1 MFAAGRQAGSTD
13 ESQDAAA
20 ADGGAGQSAGDWLS
34 IGKSF
39 ATGKREET
47 TNLSQVAELLESAM
61 QVQLSTRVKK
71 SSKKEKTKH
80 KEKRR
85 RSDEET
91 TTEPSQHFL
100 KLHKKKRKREKKEKK
115 SKKRQESSS
124 SGERSD
130 NSVPPCTKYR
140 SERRRQRGRS
150 RSRSQP
156 QSRTCLR
163 RYNDAGDMSGH
174 HGQVTLGQDKKLFE
188 FDRMGDCDNKH
199 FGSTYVRDQPLYQL
213 ATRRNLLTGAWET
226 QESTYIHL
234 TKSETD
240 SGRYFSLQARKLERN
255 ARQRRLYL
263 AYAEKRQAQ
272 AVRKGVDLDSTGAK
286 NESRPGEMTFIP
298 LDPVLDIDALV
309 STSTG
314 YDEVVDDTPLLTTG
328 QSVEQHLVRRS
339 KTLNAAIAAN
349 PQSSSCWLDLMA
361 FQEQTIDLHTKPNMH
376 LATKTSILEKQAVIL
391 ARALAVNPQS
401 RELHR
406 VKLNMLLQTT
416 AKGENSDVD
425 LIQLQIEG
433 LLSEDPANSELWLK
447 LLQCR
452 HQRFSDFSVRSVRD
466 LYARILTVLRAQGT
480 RYDNAAAASALP
492 APNSS
497 GKSGFMVSATRV
509 EDLSIVL
516 LDFHFLMCI
525 FEKKAGY
532 VERAISQLQALL
544 DFGMMVD
551 NSNGKETHADKLRKF
566 AIHWNDGHVL
576 RIGSER
582 LETTNS
588 NIKMLEEDELETSIS
603 ALRDYVYEKC
613 VTTVDQVNP
622 SNTLRSNEHKQ
633 NLLSSAAVYRRG
645 SQTKSSLDPGTI
657 EQEANE
663 IVPAS
668 VELAASDKASTESK
682 ISSTPVYSNL
692 HGYRIIVDEAD
703 DSKEYERI
711 LNELRGTE
719 NSRARQNR
727 FLEQQK
733 MRHVVLAAAQARV
746 EDQRASYDQVYEDDL
761 FVRWLVREEAQMQMQ
776 WDPLLCNNLLHQER
790 IEQQPDRATLTE
802 EVQPFLFY
810 VPPAHR
816 WRIIAELL
824 QICGVFGRSKQLW
837 STHFSACDSIYADN
851 YSDYELLAGP
861 ILSVLNLQAIDSS
874 KPALFLNPADRTK
887 LLEDALLGS
896 IDVKQDALRDPSKVA
911 FVRRVF
917 AQALDIFHDVDGTFE
932 SKLKCWWIGFEAKVA
947 CMVQG
952 DSIVTARRL
961 SQNLAQKSA
970 NSDPDFDVLHAYAKL
985 ELTMGNVS
993 QVRRICEST
1002 LRSLQNR
1009 FSSDTS
1015 LSRVIHRFVFLH
1027 ARLEMW
1033 SSAIKSCA
1041 SADYQTLRCLY
1052 TLWFVWQ
1059 PVHENSNE
1067 IATLSSKRHKKR
1079 TQEYLQRLLLS
1090 NPSIKT
1096 NLVAKYRVELQSAL
1110 RHCAASN
1117 LAGSEIGN
1125 EKPASHDQLPCWA
1138 GYCLHNLALVVYISH
1153 GFEAACREYRVVLAN
1168 TEHQTCSQV
1177 AWIWTCYLEFMQQHQ
1192 VSGSFPALAPREWRQ
1207 SVYDAVDKF
1216 PLNELFLRLFVDSEA
1231 GNTISQVHRTY
1242 LAQIEKR
1249 WRRHFDSPKLVEWL
1263 FALLCEFCRIER
1275 AVTLK
1280 KSAVNNDNSARLG
1293 CCLFHHWDMNLAA
1306 ANRIR
1311 QIFESMVRQ
1320 IQTKGNALCWRL
1332 YMRFEVALG
1341 KVDVAKK
1348 ILYRGIA
1355 ACAWSKALYM
1365 DGLRVM
1371 RAYLTEA
1378 ECKELL
1384 DFMESKELYLRVD
1397 IEEEFDN

>member
-1 MFAAGRQAGSTD
+1 MQMVGRLTWEAAVHYQLNIILCVYAV
-13 ESQDAAA
+13 
-20 ADGGAGQSAGDWLS
+20 DWLS

-39 ATGKREET
+39 ATGKREDT
-47 TNLSQVAELLESAM
+47 TNPSQVVELSESAL
-61 QVQLSTRVKK
+61 QVQTSTRVKR
-71 SSKKEKTKH
+71 SSKKEKKKP

-85 RSDEET
+85 RLDEET
-91 TTEPSQHFL
+91 TTEPSQHLL
-100 KLHKKKRKREKKEKK
+100 KLHKKKKKKEKK
-115 SKKRQESSS
+115 EQKSKKKQKSLSSCE
-124 SGERSD
+124 GSD
-130 NSVPPCTKYR
+130 NSVSPCTKYR

-156 QSRTCLR
+156 QSRTGLR
-163 RYNDAGDMSGH
+163 SYNDASDMVVH
-174 HGQVTLGQDKKLFE
+174 HGQVTSGQDEKLFE

-199 FGSTYVRDQPLYQL
+199 FGSTYVHDQPLYQL
-213 ATRRNLLTGAWET
+213 ATQRNLLTGAWEN
-226 QESTYIHL
+226 QVSTYIHH
-234 TKSETD
+234 TKGATD

-263 AYAEKRQAQ
+263 AYSEKRQAR
-272 AVRKGVDLDSTGAK
+272 AVHKGVYLDSTGAM

-309 STSTG
+309 SSGTG
-314 YDEVVDDTPLLTTG
+314 YEVVDDTPLLTTG

-349 PQSSSCWLDLMA
+349 SQSSSCWLDLMA
-361 FQEQTIDLHTKPNMH
+361 FQEQTINLHTKPNIH
-376 LATKTSILEKQAVIL
+376 LATKTSILEKQAAIL

-416 AKGENSDVD
+416 AKGDNSDVD

-452 HQRFSDFSVRSVRD
+452 HQRFGEFSVQSVRD
-466 LYARILTVLRAQGT
+466 LYARILTVLRAQST
-480 RYDNAAAASALP
+480 TYDKATAASALP
-492 APNSS
+492 APNLS
-497 GKSGFMVSATRV
+497 GKSDLMVSATRV

-516 LDFHFLMCI
+516 LDFHFLMCV

-551 NSNGKETHADKLRKF
+551 NSNGKEIHADKLREF
-566 AIHWNDGHVL
+566 AIHWNDGNAL

-582 LETTNS
+582 LETTDS
-588 NIKMLEEDELETSIS
+588 NIKLLEEDEPETSIS
-603 ALRDYVYEKC
+603 AFRDYVYRKC
-613 VTTVDQVNP
+613 VTTVDHVNP
-622 SNTLRSNEHKQ
+622 SKTLRSNEHKQ
-633 NLLSSAAVYRRG
+633 NLLSSAAVYQRG
-645 SQTKSSLDPGTI
+645 PQSKSSLDPGTS

-663 IVPAS
+663 IVPTLAKS
-668 VELAASDKASTESK
+668 AASDKASTESK
-682 ISSTPVYSNL
+682 KSSTPVYSNL

-719 NSRARQNR
+719 NSRARQTR
-727 FLEQQK
+727 LLEQQK

-746 EDQRASYDQVYEDDL
+746 EDQRASYDQIYEDDL
-761 FVRWLVREEAQMQMQ
+761 FVRWLAREEAHMQMQ
-776 WDPLLCNNLLHQER
+776 WAPLLCNNSLHRER

-810 VPPAHR
+810 VSPAHR

-824 QICGVFGRSKQLW
+824 QICGVHGRSKHLW
-837 STHFSACDSIYADN
+837 STHLSACDSIYADN

-861 ILSVLNLQAIDSS
+861 ILSVLNLQAIGSS
-874 KPALFLNPADRTK
+874 KHALFLNPADRTK
-887 LLEDALLGS
+887 LLENALLGS
-896 IDVKQDALRDPSKVA
+896 IDVKQDVLRDPSKVV

-917 AQALDIFHDVDGTFE
+917 AQALDIFHDADDDFE
-932 SKLKCWWIGFEAKVA
+932 SKLKCLWVGFEAKVA

-952 DSIVTARRL
+952 DSIVAARRL
-961 SQNLAQKSA
+961 SQTLAQKSA
-970 NSDPDFDVLHAYAKL
+970 NGETDFDVLYAYAKL
-985 ELTMGNVS
+985 ELTMGNVT

-1002 LRSLQNR
+1002 LHSLLNR
-1009 FSSDTS
+1009 YSSDTS

-1033 SSAIKSCA
+1033 SSAFKSCA

-1059 PVHENSNE
+1059 PVQKNSNE
-1067 IATLSSKRHKKR
+1067 IATLSTLTKRHQKR
-1079 TQEYLQRLLLS
+1079 TQDYLQRLLLS
-1090 NPSIKT
+1090 DPSNKT
-1096 NLVAKYRVELQSAL
+1096 NLIAKYRVELKFAL
-1110 RHCAASN
+1110 RHCVASN

-1138 GYCLHNLALVVYISH
+1138 GYCLHNLALVVYICH
-1153 GFEAACREYRVVLAN
+1153 GFEAACREYRVVLADA
-1168 TEHQTCSQV
+1168 EHQTCSQV

-1192 VSGSFPALAPREWRQ
+1192 VSGSFPTLAPREWRQ

-1216 PLNELFLRLFVDSEA
+1216 PLNELFLRLFVDSEM

-1242 LAQIEKR
+1242 LAQIEER

-1280 KSAVNNDNSARLG
+1280 KSAVNNENSARPG
-1293 CCLFHHWDMNLAA
+1293 CCLFHYWDMNLAA
-1306 ANRIR
+1306 TNRIR

-1341 KVDVAKK
+1341 KVDAAKK

-1384 DFMESKELYLRVD
+1384 NFMESKGLYLRVE